1 MKAIVLTDHF
11 KQGGAERVA
20 SLIVNRLSQIDGN
33 EVIVCVFE
41 DVNNYNI
48 QKDKV
53 KYHVLADSTKGHL
66 YNAYLKI
73 ANLVKVIKQEKPD
86 VIFSFGPIMAG
97 YVYIAKKLSGHKTLR
112 VIDSE
117 RSDPRFEPV
126 QNWKKRVR
134 NFCYNRA
141 DLLVCQTPMAV
152 KVLRDV
158 YGVKTK
164 SVIIPNPIT
173 PNLPLWKGE
182 NSKEIITACRLTEQK
197 NLPMLIDAYE
207 MLYKEHPEY
216 HLTIYGEGELRGGLT
231 RYIEEKG
238 LSASISL
245 PGFAKDIHDIMAN
258 SYMYVS
264 SSDYEGI
271 SNSMLEALGIGLP
284 CVCTDCPV
292 GGAAL
297 NIKDGV
303 SGILTKVGDA
313 KELYEGMKQIIEDK
327 DFALRVSNAS
337 RTIKEE
343 LTLEKITAKWV
354 DTTIPDATIY
364 SENSSIV

>member
-20 SLIVNRLSQIDGN
+20 SLIVNSLSQIDGN
-33 EVIVCVFE
+33 EVSVCVFE
-41 DVNNYNI
+41 DFNNYNI
-48 QKDKV
+48 PKDKV

-66 YNAYLKI
+66 YNAYFKI
-73 ANLVKVIKQEKPD
+73 ANLVKVIKWEKPD

-126 QNWKKRVR
+126 QNWKKHIR

-141 DLLVCQTPMAV
+141 DLLVCQTPMALDL
-152 KVLRDV
+152 LRNV
-158 YGVKTK
+158 YGVKTNAI
-164 SVIIPNPIT
+164 IIPNPIT
-173 PNLPLWKGE
+173 PNLPVWNGE

-197 NLPMLIDAYE
+197 NLPMLIDAFE
-207 MLYKEHPEY
+207 MVYKEHPDY
-216 HLTIYGEGELRGGLT
+216 HLSIYGEGELREILT
-231 RYIEEKG
+231 KYIADKK
-238 LSASISL
+238 LSCAISL
-245 PGFAKDIHDIMAN
+245 PGFAKNVHDIMAN

-284 CVCTDCPV
+284 CVCSDCPV

-297 NIKDGV
+297 SIKDGV
-303 SGILTKVGDA
+303 SGILTKVGDVIG
-313 KELYEGMKQIIEDK
+313 LYEGMKRMIEERE
-327 DFALRVSNAS
+327 FALSVSKAS
-337 RTIKEE
+337 RAINDE
-343 LTLEKITAKWV
+343 LTLEKITSMWIN
-354 DTTIPDATIY
+354 TTKY
-364 SENSSIV
+364 